1 MDDRL
6 AACRGQTEA
15 GLQFDS
21 PHPLSAIATFGRS
34 LMDLPDSPMVSPAV
48 RITILLR
55 LVSEGFEDAFSSRPA
70 WLELPGV
77 DLAELRQ
84 AVGPERV
91 EQLTHTIGLREGAS
105 YQAGGPP
112 GTVALSEA
120 AHKGVLALM
129 GLSSM
134 PPDVQVEETDDG
146 PRFQVPEDWFITA
159 PAGRAD

>member
-1 MDDRL
+1 
-6 AACRGQTEA
+6 
-15 GLQFDS
+15 
-21 PHPLSAIATFGRS
+21 
-34 LMDLPDSPMVSPAV
+34 MDLSDNPLVSPAV

-55 LVSEGFEDAFSSRPA
+55 LVSEGFEEAFASRPD

-84 AVGPERV
+84 AVGDERV
-91 EQLTHTIGLREGAS
+91 EQLTRSIGLREGEA

-129 GLSSM
+129 GLSAM
-134 PPDVQVEETDDG
+134 PPDVKVEETGDG
-146 PRFQVPEDWFITA
+146 PRFQVPEEWFITS

>member
-1 MDDRL
+1 
-6 AACRGQTEA
+6 
-15 GLQFDS
+15 
-21 PHPLSAIATFGRS
+21 
-34 LMDLPDSPMVSPAV
+34 MDLPDNPLVSPAV

-55 LVSEGFEDAFSSRPA
+55 LVSEGLEHAFGSRPP
-70 WLELPGV
+70 WLEMPAV

-91 EQLTHTIGLREGAS
+91 EQLTRTIGLREGEG

-134 PPDVQVEETDDG
+134 PEDVQVEETDDG
-146 PRFQVPEDWFITA
+146 PRFQVPEDWFITE
-159 PAGRAD
+159 PAGRGD

>member
-1 MDDRL
+1 
-6 AACRGQTEA
+6 
-15 GLQFDS
+15 
-21 PHPLSAIATFGRS
+21 
-34 LMDLPDSPMVSPAV
+34 MDLPDNPLVSPAV

-55 LVSEGFEDAFSSRPA
+55 LVSEGFEDAFGSRPA
-70 WLELPGV
+70 WLEMPAV

-84 AVGPERV
+84 AVGPDRV
-91 EQLTHTIGLREGAS
+91 AQLTRTIGLREGGG

-134 PPDVQVEETDDG
+134 PEDVQVEETDDG
-146 PRFQVPEDWFITA
+146 PRFQVPEDWFITE
-159 PAGRAD
+159 PAGRGD